1 MEQLK
6 KRGYFFLFLILFIAL
21 VLAGCASS
29 APAQEI
35 ASQKITLYKSQTCG
49 CCALYTKYAMGK
61 GYAVEVK
68 DMQNMA
74 SIKEQNQIP
83 QSMTSCHTMMVGDY
97 FVEGHIPLE
106 AVEKMMKEKPDIR
119 GIAMPGMPPGSP
131 GMPGSPSGEFIIYAI
146 KKDGTFAEFMR
157 I

>member
-1 MEQLK
+1 MNRRSSL
-6 KRGYFFLFLILFIAL
+6 LLFIF
-21 VLAGCASS
+21 VLFMTFVIAGCTAK
-29 APAQEI
+29 PAEEV

-49 CCALYTKYAMGK
+49 CCALYTKYMVNK
-61 GYAVEVK
+61 GYPLEVK

-74 SIKEQNQIP
+74 PIKEQYQIP
-83 QSMTSCHTMMVGDY
+83 ASMQSCHTVEIGGY

-119 GIAMPGMPPGSP
+119 GIAMPGMPSGSP
-131 GMPGSPSGEFIIYAI
+131 GMPGSPSDEFIVYAV
-146 KKDGTFAEFMR
+146 KKDGTFTEFMR

>member
-1 MEQLK
+1 M
-6 KRGYFFLFLILFIAL
+6 
-21 VLAGCASS
+21 
-29 APAQEI
+29 
-35 ASQKITLYKSQTCG
+35 
-49 CCALYTKYAMGK
+49 MDK
-61 GYAVEVK
+61 GYPLEVK
-68 DMQNMA
+68 DMQNVD
-74 SIKEQNQIP
+74 SIKEQYQIP
-83 QSMTSCHTMMVGDY
+83 QSMRSCHTTVVGDY

-131 GMPGSPSGEFIIYAI
+131 GMPGSPSGEFIVYAV